1 MSTTSAPVPTSM
13 DRDEQLAPLASML
26 KLLAD
31 PTRLRIFDL
40 LMQGVQCNCELSS
53 ALEMRPNLIS
63 HHLRA
68 LRTAG
73 LVDVEQD
80 QSDARWLYYLV
91 NQSVLGEF
99 RTLLDAFLNP
109 SRIEARQPSCG
120 PARA

>member
-80 QSDARWLYYLV
+80 QSDARWLYYSV
-91 NQSVLGEF
+91 NQSVLREF
-99 RTLLDAFLNP
+99 RTLLDVFLNP